1 MRYDTIE
8 RGDGEREGVEDER
21 EIGGKRKRE
30 RDTQQNRE
38 RERRTAGVGGG
49 GAEVRERDFVGRC
62 AVAHICKD
70 APNLNIIL
78 PQENDRKRENS
89 P

>member
-1 MRYDTIE
+1 MSTTMRYDTIE

-49 GAEVRERDFVGRC
+49 GDERERFCGEMCRSSHMQGRTQFEHYF
-62 AVAHICKD
+62 AS
-70 APNLNIIL
+70 
-78 PQENDRKRENS
+78 RE
-89 P
+89 